1 MCICICMIGVGA
13 PLPNEVL
20 LEVTLSKDLQNLP
33 VGDAAAYS
41 DGLAEHVGAA
51 IDARRGKVRI

>member
-51 IDARRGKVRI
+51 IDARRG